1 MLRSGRCVPILVLL
15 CGLGLCACG
24 QQSGNGT
31 ARSGAPSE
39 VGVITVEPRRTEL
52 KVQLPGRTH
61 AFAVSEVRPQVGG
74 ILQAR
79 LFAEGSHVEAG
90 QPLYQ
95 IDDTLYRATL
105 ERATAQLASAR
116 AALTTAQ
123 LRATRFES
131 LRNRQSI
138 SQQDNDDARA
148 ALQQARANVAEQ
160 EASVAI
166 ARINLGYTHITA
178 PIAGRISRSYLT
190 RGALVTAGQAQALAM
205 IQTLD
210 PIYVDINQSSTGL
223 LNLTAA
229 AGALKTAAGAG
240 RPATAEA
247 DAAGVTL
254 MLDDGS
260 SYPLR
265 GTLQFSEVVV
275 DPTTGTVTLRAEF
288 PNPDGVLLPGMFV
301 RATVVIGVQENALL
315 VPQRGVSR
323 DNKGRATALIVDPEG
338 IVRQRTLTV
347 AQTVGSDWLVTGGI
361 DAGDRV
367 IVEGLQFVR
376 AGQPVVAL
384 PFVGSEPVSGLP
396 GQAAN

>member
-1 MLRSGRCVPILVLL
+1 MLRSGRWVPFLVLL

-31 ARSGAPSE
+31 ASSDAPAE
-39 VGVITVEPRRTEL
+39 VGVITVAPRRAEL

-105 ERATAQLASAR
+105 EQAVAQLASAR

-131 LRNRQSI
+131 LRTKQSI
-138 SQQDNDDARA
+138 SQQDLDDARA
-148 ALQQARANVAEQ
+148 ALQQARADVAER

-166 ARINLGYTHITA
+166 ARINLGYTRITA

-223 LNLTAA
+223 LNLTAT
-229 AGALKTAAGAG
+229 AGAPKTAAGVG
-240 RPATAEA
+240 TPAAE
-247 DAAGVTL
+247 DGAAGVAL
-254 MLDDGS
+254 RLDDGS
-260 SYPLR
+260 AYPLQ
-265 GTLQFSEVVV
+265 GTLQFSEVAV

-301 RATVVIGVQENALL
+301 RATVMIGVQENALL

-338 IVRQRTLTV
+338 IVQQRTLTV
-347 AQTVGSDWLVTGGI
+347 VQTVGSDWLVSGGI

-376 AGQPVVAL
+376 AGQPVVAR
-384 PFVGSEPVSGLP
+384 PFAGSETVPGLS